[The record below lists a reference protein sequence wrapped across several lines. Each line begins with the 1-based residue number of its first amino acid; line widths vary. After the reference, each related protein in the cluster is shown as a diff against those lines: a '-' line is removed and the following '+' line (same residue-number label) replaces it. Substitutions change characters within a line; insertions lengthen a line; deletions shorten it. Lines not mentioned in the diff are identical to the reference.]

1 MITSEEIRLAR
12 ESLGFTMEAG
22 ADAVRITL
30 TKSTED
36 IVATLDGAV
45 DRVTRCADRS
55 MNIALFADGRFGT
68 FSINKLDEATLK
80 DFILKAIETV
90 RMLAP
95 DGFRKLPEAARCC
108 KTAVNGKEMGIYD
121 DAWSGITPDDR
132 LRMALDAAVTC
143 HPEQPLCHPEHPLC
157 HPERPICHPE
167 RPICHPERSEGP
179 RLISEEGEYSD
190 SEYDTYVIDSQGL
203 ECRHCETSFDYGV
216 EVTVQDSKGAKY
228 SDYWWTASPF
238 LKDFDASS
246 CGRIACERAFGQVG
260 AKPARSGKYRMVVST
275 EAASKLVTPLL
286 NALNAYSI
294 QQGNS
299 FLAGTL
305 GQKLFCDGLSIL
317 DEPGRVGESGS
328 KLFDGEGVACFDE
341 PVIEGGVIK
350 RYSVNSYMAGK
361 MQIDPTVEDVIRARV
376 APWPY
381 PGLDRDKLM
390 GICGNGILVTDFNGG
405 NCNMTTGDFSYG
417 ISGQLFKNGKCVRPV
432 NEMLITGNFLQLWK
446 NLLAAG
452 DDYRKCSTR
461 LVPSLAFEGVD
472 FSG

>member
-1 MITSEEIRLAR
+1 MITTEEIRLAQ
-12 ESLGFTMEAG
+12 ESLRFALDSG

-45 DRVTRCADRS
+45 DKVTRCADRS
-55 MNIALFADGRFGT
+55 MNIALFAGGRYGA
-68 FSINKLDEATLK
+68 FSINKLDEATLQ
-80 DFILKAIETV
+80 DFIIRAIDTV

-95 DGFRKLPEAARCC
+95 DSFRRLPDAARCC
-108 KTAVNGKEMGIYD
+108 KTAINGKEMGIYD
-121 DAWSGITPDDR
+121 DAYASVTPEDRIARALAASVRNGIPGRAGNDGTVSAGNDGTVSAGNDGT
-132 LRMALDAAVTC
+132 ASAGNDGIV
-143 HPEQPLCHPEHPLC
+143 
-157 HPERPICHPE
+157 
-167 RPICHPERSEGP
+167 
-179 RLISEEGEYSD
+179 SEEGEYSD

-203 ECRHCETSFDYGV
+203 ECRHSETSFDYGV
-216 EVTVQDSKGAKY
+216 EVTIQDSKGDRY

-238 LKDFDASS
+238 LSGFDAME
-246 CGRIACERAFGQVG
+246 CGKIAVERARAQVG
-260 AKPARSGKYRMVVST
+260 AKPARSGKYNMVVST
-275 EAASKLVTPLL
+275 EAASKLVSPLL

-305 GQKLFCDGLSIL
+305 GQKVFSEGLTIL
-317 DEPGRVGESGS
+317 DEPGRIGESGS
-328 KLFDGEGVACFDE
+328 KLFDGEGVACFNQ

-350 RYSVNSYMAGK
+350 RYSVNTYMSGK
-361 MQIDPTVEDVIRARV
+361 MQIEPTVEDVLRARV

-381 PGLDRDKLM
+381 EGLDRDKLM

-417 ISGQLFKNGKCVRPV
+417 ISGQLFRNGVAVRPV
-432 NEMLITGNFLQLWK
+432 SEMLITGNFRDLWQH
-446 NLLAAG
+446 LIATGSDA
-452 DDYRKCSTR
+452 RKCSTR

>member
-12 ESLGFTMEAG
+12 ESVSFALDNG

-36 IVATLDGAV
+36 IVATLDGAI
-45 DRVTRCADRS
+45 DKVTRCADRS
-55 MNIALFADGRFGT
+55 MNIALFAGGRFGT
-68 FSINKLDEATLK
+68 FSINKLDEASLR
-80 DFILKAIETV
+80 DFIVRAIETV

-95 DGFRKLPEAARCC
+95 DGFRRLPDASRCC
-108 KTAVNGKEMGIYD
+108 KTAVNGREMGIYD
-121 DAWSGITPDDR
+121 DVYPSVMPEDR
-132 LRMALDAAVTC
+132 LARALAASVSGTGI
-143 HPEQPLCHPEHPLC
+143 QGLV
-157 HPERPICHPE
+157 
-167 RPICHPERSEGP
+167 
-179 RLISEEGEYSD
+179 SEEGEYSD

-216 EVTVQDSKGAKY
+216 EVTIQDAKGNKY

-238 LKDFDASS
+238 LGSFDASD
-246 CGRIACERAFGQVG
+246 CGSTAVERARAQIG
-260 AKPARSGKYRMVVST
+260 ARPARSGKYNMVVST
-275 EAASKLVTPLL
+275 EAASKLVSPLL

-305 GQKLFCDGLSIL
+305 GQKVFSDGLSII
-317 DEPGRVGESGS
+317 DEPGRIGESGS
-328 KLFDGEGVACFDE
+328 KLFDGEGVACFNE
-341 PVIEGGVIK
+341 PVVEAGVIK
-350 RYSVNSYMAGK
+350 RYSVNTYMSGK
-361 MQIDPTVEDVIRARV
+361 MQIEPTVEDVLRARV

-381 PGLDRDKLM
+381 DGLNREKLM

-417 ISGQLFKNGKCVRPV
+417 ISGQLFKGGVAVRPV
-432 NEMLITGNFLQLWK
+432 SEMLITGNFLQLWQH
-446 NLLAAG
+446 LVATGSDA
-452 DDYRKCSTR
+452 RKCSTR